1 MTDRVAVIIPCLD
14 EEQSIGLVVGEIPRD
29 VVAEVVVV
37 DNGSADRSAEVA
49 RAAGARVVREE
60 HRGYGAACLRG
71 IAAVGDGAD
80 VIVFLDGDRSFFIED
95 LPRVVGPVLVGEA
108 DLVLGSRMILPGS
121 RAHMPPQSLFGNRLA
136 CRLLRLFFGIE
147 ATDLGPFRAIR
158 RQALAGLGMRDRD
171 FGWTI
176 EMQIRAKR
184 AGLRVVEVPIGYRE
198 RIGTS
203 KITGT
208 LRGTLGAGFKILWT
222 IASHARA

>member
-1 MTDRVAVIIPCLD
+1 
-14 EEQSIGLVVGEIPRD
+14 
-29 VVAEVVVV
+29 
-37 DNGSADRSAEVA
+37 
-49 RAAGARVVREE
+49 
-60 HRGYGAACLRG
+60 
-71 IAAVGDGAD
+71 VGDGAD

-95 LPRVVGPVLVGEA
+95 LPRVVGPVLAGEA
-108 DLVLGSRMILPGS
+108 DLVLGSRMILPES

-158 RQALAGLGMRDRD
+158 RRALAGLGMRDRD

-176 EMQIRAKR
+176 EMQIRAQR

-198 RIGTS
+198 RIGRS